1 MGLCSGY
8 NSGAVCG
15 VAFVTTAQLHSTNP
29 ELRFSAGSN
38 PALAV
43 SEIRKDKDLSQLIT
57 VGNKDKRFC
66 RSPIQQK
73 QFIISTSCF
82 FKINKGSYEKN
93 KSVKNNIVPSNK
105 TKKKERL
112 VYNKLIV
119 FFSRNIF
126 FFLGLVFQFLLLC
139 MVCELSIHY
148 LFPGGTQFCCF

>member
-1 MGLCSGY
+1 MVITVALCVVQRLSLLHSFIQLTL
-8 NSGAVCG
+8 NSGSPLVQILLAECR
-15 VAFVTTAQLHSTNP
+15 
-29 ELRFSAGSN
+29 RFGKIRISHNWSR
-38 PALAV
+38 L
-43 SEIRKDKDLSQLIT
+43 EIKI
-57 VGNKDKRFC
+57 NAFC
-66 RSPIQQK
+66 RSTIQQK

-105 TKKKERL
+105 TKKQERL
-112 VYNKLIV
+112 VYNQLIV

-126 FFLGLVFQFLLLC
+126 FFLGLVFNFLLLC